1 MKYLKSGNKYVVRID
16 KGEEVVYQIQKICID
31 NNITA
36 GSITGLGGTN
46 RVVVGLLDTT
56 HNEYVSKQFI
66 GSFEI
71 SSLMGNI
78 SKMNNE
84 MYLHMNI
91 VISDENMNSF
101 GGHLNQCYISS
112 TCEVIIDAIDLE
124 INRRYNQEI
133 GLNLYEF

>member
-16 KGEEVVYQIQKICID
+16 KGEEVVYQIQKICIE

-84 MYLHMNI
+84 MYLHINI

-112 TCEVIIDAIDLE
+112 TCEIIIDAIDLE

>member
-16 KGEEVVYQIQKICID
+16 KGEEVVYQIQKICIE

-36 GSITGLGGTN
+36 GSISGLGGTN

>member
-1 MKYLKSGNKYVVRID
+1 MKYLKSGNKYIVRID
-16 KGEEVVYQIQKICID
+16 KGEEIVYQIQKICID

-56 HNEYVSKQFI
+56 HNEYVSKQFV

-71 SSLMGNI
+71 SSLIGNI

-84 MYLHMNI
+84 MYLHINI

-101 GGHLNQCYISS
+101 GGHLNQCYIST
-112 TCEVIIDAIDLE
+112 TCEIVIDAIDLD
-124 INRRYNQEI
+124 INRKYNEEI

>member
-36 GSITGLGGTN
+36 GCITGLGGTN

-84 MYLHMNI
+84 MYLHINI

-112 TCEVIIDAIDLE
+112 TCEIIIDAIDLE
-124 INRRYNQEI
+124 INRRYDQEI